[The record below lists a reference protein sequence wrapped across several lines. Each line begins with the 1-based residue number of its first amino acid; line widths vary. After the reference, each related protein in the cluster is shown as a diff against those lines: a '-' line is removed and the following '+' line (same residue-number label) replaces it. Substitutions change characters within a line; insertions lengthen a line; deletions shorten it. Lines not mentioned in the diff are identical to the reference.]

1 MKHALIKFLFLL
13 FLFIPFSGNAAMIK
27 DTTLEH
33 AILQEKYIFALQ
45 YTAASFRNPSI
56 RQQDSFSYYLFQT
69 AECLFRLRKM
79 EQLTQLFSIY
89 DKSIEMITPY
99 YSAKI
104 ISLKLLLENEKN
116 NSTRTGQALIQAIT
130 TCQYPAIKTDYTLSL
145 ASYLLT
151 INKIDSGELLYRNI
165 YLSTIATPLQ
175 KAAACN
181 GIGACFS
188 YNSDFDSAKYY
199 YHKALDLYTRTLGMK
214 HSKVAQVNYNL
225 ALIANKFG
233 EYSVSQMLLQNVLT
247 TYRTVFGEQ
256 HPSTANAY
264 GALGSVYLLQD
275 DLEKAL
281 FYITKERD
289 VIANLYNAQHPDIA
303 YSNLNIGKI
312 YASKNQL
319 NLAEQ
324 QFEIGMNILTTAG
337 KKENDTYIQLVIE
350 LASVLQRK
358 SELKRAET
366 VLKKLLI
373 QQQIDDE
380 YIADIFLELGNIYLD
395 QQRMQDAICN
405 ITKADKIY
413 VAVYGEKN
421 IFSVEANIALSKCY
435 LQIKRFDKANYYA
448 LKARNITIS
457 GGAVIFPYDHWKC
470 RLQELLCIKALLE
483 NKVLNNEKTQYY
495 IEEIK
500 DIIFEA
506 KRIKQTYY
514 SNGSQLHYAERMSE
528 LNNLGVYF
536 LTHFYTKRDAYF
548 LDNLLFFG
556 EQNKANL
563 LRNKFLGD
571 ATNELLPLAKQQH
584 SKTIINRLNY
594 FITLNEN
601 QEKTNFNIND
611 SVLFYQDKYEQFTK
625 TIEKEYPKIYRLKY
639 GEQPLTTT
647 QIQQQ
652 LPEDATFLAYCSD
665 AERYYCLSISKNKI
679 EYKVCG
685 SIALIDSLVNQ
696 QRQDINNKKANNTN
710 AITLYSA
717 LLPDY
722 LSNYVLFSPDGAIHQ
737 VAFDALK
744 KTITSDYFVYNH
756 STSYAF
762 SAATYFHHSK
772 DNDIQNV
779 IAFFPDY
786 SHSQYAALRVNAEAN
801 AIKLF
806 PEHIIYEKQKAE
818 KQNFI
823 KSTGNNGIVHIAAHL
838 IIDTVYPLQS
848 YLVFQPIGNYK
859 LTINEI
865 WKMNVSCQLVA
876 LASCQSNF
884 GKQQNGEGM
893 QNFAWAF
900 HYAGANNILS
910 TQWNAS
916 DKASSA
922 IIGSFYK
929 NIKNGK
935 SKQEALQ
942 LAKIAYLKNTDA
954 IGIQPYFWANFQ
966 LFGND
971 SEITVAPIFLAR
983 SWCLPILFLLFV
995 FISLLVLRK
1004 LYKRKNMPII
1014 SLEKLG

>member
-1 MKHALIKFLFLL
+1 MKHTLIKFLFLL
-13 FLFIPFSGNAAMIK
+13 FLFIPFSGNAAVIK

-33 AILQEKYIFALQ
+33 AILQEKYVFALQ

-56 RQQDSFSYYLFQT
+56 RQQDSFSYYLFQA
-69 AECLFRLRKM
+69 AECLFKLRKM

-89 DKSIEMITPY
+89 DKSIKKVTPY

-104 ISLKLLLENEKN
+104 FSLKLLLENEKN
-116 NSTRTGQALIQAIT
+116 NSTRTGQALKQAIT

-151 INKIDSGELLYRNI
+151 VNKIDSSELLYRNI

-199 YHKALDLYTRTLGMK
+199 YHKALDLYAGTLGLK

-233 EYSVSQMLLQNVLT
+233 EYSVSQMLLQNVLA

-289 VIANLYNAQHPDIA
+289 VIAALYGEQHTELA
-303 YSNLNIGKI
+303 YSYLNTGKI
-312 YASKNQL
+312 YAAKNQL

-324 QFEIGMNILTTAG
+324 QLNKGMAILAAAG
-337 KKENDTYIQLVIE
+337 KKDNDTYIQLVIKLADV
-350 LASVLQRK
+350 LASK
-358 SELKRAET
+358 SEVKKAALLLKN
-366 VLKKLLI
+366 LLT

-380 YIADIFLELGNIYLD
+380 YKADIFLALGTIYLD
-395 QQRMQDAICN
+395 SNQAQTAIDYFS
-405 ITKADKIY
+405 KSDKMYI
-413 VAVYGEKN
+413 AAYGAKN
-421 IFSVEANIALSKCY
+421 VFSVDVNIELSRCY
-435 LQIKRFDKANYYA
+435 LKINNLQKANYYA
-448 LKARNITIS
+448 LKARNITTS
-457 GGAVIFPYDHWKC
+457 GGAVIFPFDHWKC
-470 RLQELLCIKALLE
+470 RQQELLCIKALLE
-483 NKVLNNEKTQYY
+483 NKVLDKKKSAFY

-500 DIIFEA
+500 DIISEA

-514 SNGSQLHYAERMSE
+514 SNGSQMNYAARMSE

-548 LDNLLFFG
+548 LNNLLFFG

-563 LRNKFLGD
+563 LHNKFLGE
-571 ATNELLPLAKQQH
+571 ATNELLPLEKQQH
-584 SKTIINRLNY
+584 SKAIINRLNY

-652 LPEDATFLAYCSD
+652 LPEDATFLAYCND

-679 EYKVCG
+679 EYKICG
-685 SIALIDSLVNQ
+685 SIAFIDSLINQ

-722 LSNYVLFSPDGAIHQ
+722 LSNYVLLSPDGAIHQ

-744 KTITSDYFVYNH
+744 KTNKSDYFIYKH
-756 STSYAF
+756 PTFYAF

-779 IAFFPDY
+779 TAFFPDY
-786 SHSQYAALRVNAEAN
+786 LHSQYAALRVNAEAE

-806 PEHIIYEKQKAE
+806 PEHIIYEKQKAQ
-818 KQNFI
+818 KHNFI
-823 KSTGNNGIVHIAAHL
+823 KSAGNNGIMHIAAHL

-922 IIGSFYK
+922 IIGNFYR

-935 SKQEALQ
+935 TKQEALQ

-971 SEITVAPIFLAR
+971 SKITVAPNFFVR
-983 SWCLPILFLLFV
+983 NWYLPILLLMLV
-995 FISLLVLRK
+995 FISLLALRK
-1004 LYKRKNMPII
+1004 FYKSK
-1014 SLEKLG
+1014 KYAYH